1 MVNREIEI
9 EAQSSP
15 DITPPSQSQKSDRS
29 ILLAAK
35 GGSVTF
41 ASSIFAYGIRFVIG
55 LVLARW
61 LGAEQLGL
69 YTLSLSAIGVAAGLA
84 GLGLDPA
91 LVRFVAVYVKRRDPA
106 RLWGTLQVG
115 VGLSMIVGLGVGIG
129 FFVLAPFIAEQAFDD
144 LRLIPLL
151 RLGSLVIPI
160 SILASMLAAA
170 TQGFSKMQYTAIASD
185 IAQPVFKLISLVAV
199 AMIIGLNAV
208 NALGVYTL
216 SIVVV
221 VTMLLFF
228 LNRLF
233 DLRRPLRTAQR
244 NYREMLSFSLPV
256 YGTRL
261 IKTFR
266 GNIQTLLLGSF
277 QAVTSVGLFSVASRV
292 NMIGLMFH
300 QAVATTSQPIVSGL
314 YDQGKQE
321 QLSRFYQTMTKWTFT
336 VNLPI
341 FLILQLFPGAIL
353 AIFGKEFVG
362 GAIALTIL
370 AWGNL
375 IEAATGI
382 CGVVIDMTGRTKLKL
397 INVIVLSFVSIGLN
411 LILIP
416 RYGIVGAA
424 IASTSATLAVN
435 LLRVGQVYVLYR
447 LQPYNLTFLKPIAA
461 GLVALASTWIVSR
474 LFPTETNLV
483 YIGFTIILVMVVY
496 VGMILLLGLS
506 QEDRAILVNV
516 RKGLRGRF
524 NKRRNNAKP
533 SQGDL

>member
-1 MVNREIEI
+1 MVNREIDI
-9 EAQSSP
+9 EAKSSP
-15 DITPPSQSQKSDRS
+15 DIIPPSQSQKSDRS

-41 ASSIFAYGIRFVIG
+41 AGSLFAYGIRFIIG

-69 YTLSLSAIGVAAGLA
+69 YTLSLSAMTVAVGLA

-106 RLWGTLQVG
+106 RIWGTLQVG
-115 VGLSMIVGLGVGIG
+115 LGLSMIVSLGVGIG
-129 FFVLAPFIAEQAFDD
+129 FFVLAPLIAVRFFDD

-151 RLGSLVIPI
+151 RLGGLIIPF

-185 IAQPVFKLISLVAV
+185 IAQPVFKLVSLVAV
-199 AMIIGLNAV
+199 AMMVGLSAV
-208 NALGVYTL
+208 NALGIYAL
-216 SIVVV
+216 SIAVVF
-221 VTMLLFF
+221 TMLFFF

-233 DLRRPLRTAQR
+233 DLRRPLYTAQR
-244 NYREMLSFSLPV
+244 NFREMLSFSLPV

-277 QAVTSVGLFSVASRV
+277 QAITSVGLYSVASRV
-292 NMIGLMFH
+292 NMVGLMFH

-314 YDQGKQE
+314 YDQGKKE

-341 FLILQLFPGAIL
+341 FLVLQLFPGTIL

-362 GAIALTIL
+362 GALALTIL

-397 INVIVLSFVSIGLN
+397 LNVIVLSFVSIGLN

-424 IASTSATLAVN
+424 IASISATLVVN

-447 LQPYNLTFLKPIAA
+447 LQPYNLSFLKPVVA
-461 GLVALASTWIVSR
+461 GLVALGSTWALS
-474 LFPTETNLV
+474 LLLPTGTNLIF
-483 YIGFTIILVMVVY
+483 IGLNIILIMAVY

-506 QEDRAILVNV
+506 QEDKAILVNV
-516 RKGLRGRF
+516 TGRLRGKF
-524 NKRRNNAKP
+524 NKKRNHSGSSKR
-533 SQGDL
+533 DL